1 MRSPAQRLELVA
13 ADCLD
18 RDGHVLGVLST
29 AVGRDNDFLK
39 AAETAVARV
48 SGFDPIAVRMHA
60 TALMR
65 AIAEAIAP

>member
-1 MRSPAQRLELVA
+1 
-13 ADCLD
+13 
-18 RDGHVLGVLST
+18 
-29 AVGRDNDFLK
+29 
-39 AAETAVARV
+39 VARV